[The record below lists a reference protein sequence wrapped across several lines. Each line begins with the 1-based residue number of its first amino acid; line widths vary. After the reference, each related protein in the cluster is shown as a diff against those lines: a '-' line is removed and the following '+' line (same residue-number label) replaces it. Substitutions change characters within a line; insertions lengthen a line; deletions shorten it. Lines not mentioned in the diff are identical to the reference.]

1 MNHKDLTPSE
11 RAALER
17 LQANAPDAPEALA
30 SLNDS
35 ARARVLKAFSGSE
48 IDETHDSA
56 DDEPT
61 LDSAPVSRSASPV
74 TFADRV
80 WEPTVAISGK
90 QVPVIPASLGVVLL
104 IVSLV
109 LVVRACVGDA
119 YSWCADLDDAVDRA
133 RTVGG
138 GLEII
143 NMVVDDELNPADD
156 AEADALREAISD
168 ASAAAWNVWDNSE
181 ERSEAIRLERAYD
194 AWEDSLRDAC

>member
-1 MNHKDLTPSE
+1 MTHEDLTPSE

-48 IDETHDSA
+48 MGETSDSA

-61 LDSAPVSRSASPV
+61 LDSAPVSQSASPV

-90 QVPVIPASLGVVLL
+90 QVPVLPASVGVVLL
-104 IVSLV
+104 LVSLV
-109 LVVRACVGDA
+109 LVVRACAGDA

-143 NMVVDDELNPADD
+143 NMVVDDELDPADD

-181 ERSEAIRLERAYD
+181 ERSEAIKLERAYD
-194 AWEDSLRDAC
+194 AWEESLRDAC

>member
-1 MNHKDLTPSE
+1 MNHEDLTPSE

-48 IDETHDSA
+48 IDEAHDST
-56 DDEPT
+56 DDEPA
-61 LDSAPVSRSASPV
+61 LDSAPVSRSAAPV

-90 QVPVIPASLGVVLL
+90 QVPVIPASVGLVLL
-104 IVSLV
+104 LVSLV

-138 GLEII
+138 GLEVI
-143 NMVVDDELNPADD
+143 NMVVDDELDPADD

-168 ASAAAWNVWDNSE
+168 ASVAAWNVWDNSE

-194 AWEDSLRDAC
+194 AWEKSLRDAC